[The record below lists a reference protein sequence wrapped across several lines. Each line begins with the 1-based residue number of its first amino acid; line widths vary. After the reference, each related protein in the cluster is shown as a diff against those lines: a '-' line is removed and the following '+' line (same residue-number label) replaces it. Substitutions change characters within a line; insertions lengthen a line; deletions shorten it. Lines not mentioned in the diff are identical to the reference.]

1 MIMIEV
7 KTQDGDKLFKGY
19 SELCNYINRI
29 ENIKALYSENKPWS
43 FVRRRYETLCFLHER
58 NISLTLKEHE
68 AIEKKR
74 GLIEIVKGNR
84 EHITQI
90 LFSRYFDIEALKRD
104 WCYEYCIEHGLQ
116 ISEWFKPG
124 SVMA

>member
-7 KTQDGDKLFKGY
+7 KTQNGDKLFKGY
-19 SELCNYINRI
+19 NEFCNYINGI
-29 ENIKALYSENKPWS
+29 EGIKALCSEHKPWS
-43 FVRRRYETLCFLHER
+43 FVRRRYETLCFLNER
-58 NISLTLKEHE
+58 DISLTPKEQE

-104 WCYEYCIEHGLQ
+104 WCYEYCLAHDFQ
-116 ISEWFKPG
+116 ISEWFKP
-124 SVMA
+124 MRMIA